1 MDKFKQN
8 KTREKAQLKT
18 KLIDRLKQNKNAK
31 KDSSHL
37 VPPVN
42 GVGQLTAGLG
52 LESGRGW
59 DSGSALRMINMDD
72 DDKYD
77 DHNNA
82 DGDGGGGGGGS
93 KEYFV

>member
-1 MDKFKQN
+1 MK
-8 KTREKAQLKT
+8 E
-18 KLIDRLKQNKNAK
+18 NKNAK

-59 DSGSALRMINMDD
+59 DSSSALRMINMDD
-72 DDKYD
+72 NDVD
-77 DHNNA
+77 A
-82 DGDGGGGGGGS
+82 DGDDGDGDDVFRSLYTFVS
-93 KEYFV
+93 KRECEKFTWGILL

>member
-1 MDKFKQN
+1 M
-8 KTREKAQLKT
+8 
-18 KLIDRLKQNKNAK
+18 IDRLKQNKNAK

-42 GVGQLTAGLG
+42 GVGQLTARLG

-72 DDKYD
+72 DDD
-77 DHNNA
+77 D
-82 DGDGGGGGGGS
+82 DGDGDGDDVFLSLYTFVS
-93 KEYFV
+93 KRECEKFTWGILL